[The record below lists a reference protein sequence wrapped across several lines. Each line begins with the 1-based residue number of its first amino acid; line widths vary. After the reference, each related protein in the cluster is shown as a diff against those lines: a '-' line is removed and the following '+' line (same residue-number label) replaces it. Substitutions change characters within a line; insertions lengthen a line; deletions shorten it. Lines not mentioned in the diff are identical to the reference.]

1 MVEKDDPPS
10 VAAIIR
16 WATKELDATP
26 TPSLDAR
33 VLAKSAFGLDDAGLI
48 AEGERIV
55 DAASAARFRRMVAR
69 RRQREP
75 VAYIVGRR
83 EFWSLDIETGRGVLV
98 PRADSETII
107 EAVIARRA
115 HSAPLR
121 ILDLG
126 SGSGALLCALLSE
139 FKEARG
145 VAVDINPEAVALTQ
159 RNIANCVL
167 ADRAAA
173 FESDW
178 FDKVSGS
185 FDVIISNPP
194 YIRSGDRESLPREIV
209 DYESPLALF
218 AGSDGLDAYRRILAT
233 AAAYLEPDGLF
244 VAEFGEGQSES
255 VKHMAEHAF
264 PAAEIAIECDLA
276 GRPRAVVIDQR
287 RVKN

>member
-1 MVEKDDPPS
+1 MGEKTYPS
-10 VAAIIR
+10 SVDALVR

-33 VLAKSAFGLDDAGLI
+33 VLAKCAFSLDDAGLI
-48 AEGERIV
+48 AEGDRTV
-55 DAASAARFRRMVAR
+55 DETSAARFRRMVER
-69 RRQREP
+69 RMNAEP

-83 EFWSLDIETGRGVLV
+83 EFWSLDIEMGRGVLV
-98 PRADSETII
+98 PRADSETLV

-115 HSAPLR
+115 RSAPFR

-145 VAVDINPEAVALTQ
+145 VAVDINPEAVALTE

-167 ADRAAA
+167 ADRAVA

-178 FDKVSGS
+178 FGKVSGA
-185 FDVIISNPP
+185 FDIIVSNPP
-194 YIRSGDRESLPREIV
+194 YVRTGDRESLPREV
-209 DYESPLALF
+209 AQYESPLALF

-233 AAAYLEPDGLF
+233 AAAYLEPDGLL
-244 VAEFGEGQSES
+244 VAEFGDGQSES

-264 PAAEIAIECDLA
+264 PAAEIAIESDLA
-276 GRPRAVVIDQR
+276 GRSRAIVIDLR
-287 RVKN
+287 RTKN